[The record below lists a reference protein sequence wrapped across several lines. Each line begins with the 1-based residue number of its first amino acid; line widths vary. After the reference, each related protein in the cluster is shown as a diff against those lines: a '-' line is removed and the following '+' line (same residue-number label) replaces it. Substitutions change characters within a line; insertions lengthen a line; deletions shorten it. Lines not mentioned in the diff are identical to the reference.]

1 MNVRSLFFELE
12 CRKADGTWNSKND
25 LKESSTNGKTITR
38 RTKKEKEERLLNSLG
53 WGGNHS
59 CELNWTLALNVY

>member
-38 RTKKEKEERLLNSLG
+38 RTKKEKEERLLNS
-53 WGGNHS
+53 
-59 CELNWTLALNVY
+59 